1 MATGN
6 AVRIYASKSQ
16 GSLCSRVVA
25 GASSVILVRF
35 YVGGVHTLR
44 KMGIWSSFDVFV
56 PHIYDNIHVY
66 EEFVEFCCHGN
77 PTLIMRHSGQ
87 V

>member
-25 GASSVILVRF
+25 GASSVILV
-35 YVGGVHTLR
+35 
-44 KMGIWSSFDVFV
+44 SFMLV
-56 PHIYDNIHVY
+56 VY
-66 EEFVEFCCHGN
+66 SEKNGHMVK
-77 PTLIMRHSGQ
+77 L
-87 V
+87 